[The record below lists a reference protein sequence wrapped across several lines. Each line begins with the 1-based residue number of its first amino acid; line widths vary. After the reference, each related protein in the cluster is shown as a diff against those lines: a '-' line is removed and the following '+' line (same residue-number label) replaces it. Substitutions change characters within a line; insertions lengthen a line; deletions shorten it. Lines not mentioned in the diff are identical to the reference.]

1 VEATVAV
8 RVLGPIQVIG
18 PAGMA
23 VLPSARQRAV
33 VALLAMRPGAAVS
46 QSRLVDA
53 LWGREAPRTA
63 VKTLHSHI
71 TRVRQALATCGLPGV
86 LVTRDHSYVLALAEE
101 AVDAARFEADAEHGR
116 MRLADGDPAAAAA
129 SLRAGL
135 ALWLGD
141 VAEGVEL
148 AGWGAAEADRLQEAR
163 LAAAADLWDAEL
175 QCGHHDIA
183 AAELERLLVAHPT
196 QERLAGLLMLA
207 RYRAGRHTA
216 ALDAYQRL
224 RATLADELGLDT
236 GPELREL
243 YAAMLRRDP
252 ALRASRSTVD
262 VLPAR
267 EADPAD
273 PPARVPRPAQ
283 LPASAGYFTGRTNE
297 LHALDGLLGGTG
309 GNGGIA
315 VISGAAG
322 MGKTALAVEWAHH
335 AKDHF
340 TDGQLFLDLRGH
352 DRDAALPP
360 AAALAHLLRGLG
372 VASDRV
378 PADLAERSGLYR
390 SLLDGRR
397 ILVVLDNAGEVA
409 DLLPLVPAGAAS
421 RLLVTSRSRL
431 VGLAV
436 HHAVHTVDLD
446 VLPPEEAE
454 ALLGRALGAGRVAR
468 EPAAAR
474 RLATLCGG
482 MPLAL
487 RIAAARLAARPRQRI
502 EDLAGELAAADRLGA
517 LALPGDERSVRA
529 AFTSAY
535 QALSAP
541 AARLFRALSLVPG
554 STLSGYLAAAVT
566 GQRPGEVNPSLDQLV
581 TAHLLTEV
589 GHDRYRYHDLI
600 HLFARERVA
609 EEEDAQT
616 REEVTARAVD
626 WYLAVAAA
634 ANQLVDPRRDRV
646 TATVT
651 WPPAE
656 LPFAPERSA
665 ALAFL
670 DEERHNLVP
679 VVRHAAEHGLPAAAW
694 QLTYLLTG
702 FYDSR
707 GHWQD
712 RVVMCGWGVTAATS
726 GAAEPAVEGLMRSGL
741 GVACIMTRQFD
752 EALTH
757 LDCALAL
764 MRRGGDRRGEGHAY
778 NNIAVAL
785 SHQRRFDEAVE
796 AYQHALQAHA
806 ADGHLLGKAVT
817 LTNMGEACVHMGQTG
832 RAVEYLTEALTLS
845 LALGVQ
851 RLEAAARN
859 GLGLARLAEGKPGAA
874 LDHLRQALALREQAG
889 DRRYAAHTWNDIGAA
904 HLRAGDPAAA
914 GESVRAALALSRQ
927 IDDLHVAAV
936 ALHRLGLARAAEG
949 RRGAAKRSFEAALR
963 LRQRVPDAYEEAQV
977 FAALGDLTL
986 AGGDRSAA
994 KRAWDTALNLYQKAN
1009 APAEADALAVRSDT
1023 ILQIGQSPEQ

>member
-1 VEATVAV
+1 METTVAV
-8 RVLGPIQVIG
+8 RVLGPVQVTG
-18 PAGMA
+18 PAGVA

-33 VALLAMRPGAAVS
+33 VAVLALRPGAAVT

-53 LWGREAPRTA
+53 LWGRDAPRTA

-71 TRVRQALATCGLPGV
+71 TRVRQALAACGLPGA
-86 LVTRDHSYVLALAEE
+86 LVTRDHSYALVVAEDM
-101 AVDAARFEADAEHGR
+101 VDAARFEACAERGR
-116 MRLADGDPAAAAA
+116 AQLAGGEPVAAAA
-129 SLRAGL
+129 SLRDGL
-135 ALWLGD
+135 ALWHGD

-148 AGWGAAEADRLQEAR
+148 AGWGGAEADRLHEAR

-175 QCGHHDIA
+175 RCGHHDLA

-196 QERLAGLLMLA
+196 QERLVGLLMLA

-224 RATLADELGLDT
+224 RTALADELGLDT

-243 YAAMLRRDP
+243 YAAILRRDP
-252 ALRASRSTVD
+252 ALQIDETTVD
-262 VLPAR
+262 VPPEAPA
-267 EADPAD
+267 
-273 PPARVPRPAQ
+273 PRPAQ
-283 LPASAGYFTGRTNE
+283 LPAPAGHFTGRTDEMN
-297 LHALDGLLGGTG
+297 ALDGDGH
-309 GNGGIA
+309 IA
-315 VISGAAG
+315 VVSGAAG
-322 MGKTALAVEWAHH
+322 MGKTALAVEWAHR
-335 AKDHF
+335 ARDRF
-340 TDGQLFLDLRGH
+340 PDGQLFLDLRGH
-352 DRDAALPP
+352 DREVALPP

-372 VASDRV
+372 VAADRM
-378 PADLAERSGLYR
+378 PAGEAERSALYR

-409 DLLPLVPAGAAS
+409 DVLPLVPAGAGS

-431 VGLAV
+431 AGLGA
-436 HHAVHTVDLD
+436 HHAVRAVTLD
-446 VLPPEEAE
+446 VLRADEAE
-454 ALLGRALGAGRVAR
+454 ELLGRALGADRVAR
-468 EPAAAR
+468 EPAAAS
-474 RLATLCGG
+474 RLVALCGG

-502 EDLAGELAAADRLGA
+502 EDLAGELAATDRLSA

-541 AARLFRALSLVPG
+541 AARLFRALSLLPG
-554 STLSGYLAAAVT
+554 GTVSGHLAAAVT
-566 GQRPGEVNPSLDQLV
+566 GQRPAEVGAALDELV
-581 TAHLLTEV
+581 TAHLLTET
-589 GHDRYRYHDLI
+589 GRDRYRYHDLI
-600 HLFARERVA
+600 QLFAREQA
-609 EEEDAQT
+609 AGEDTPQA
-616 REEVTARAVD
+616 REEVAARAVD

-634 ANQLVDPRRDRV
+634 ANKLVDPGRDRV

-656 LPFAPERSA
+656 LPFPPERSG

-670 DEERHNLVP
+670 DQERDNLVP
-679 VVRHAAEHGLPAAAW
+679 VVRHAAEHGPAAAAW

-712 RVVMCGWGVTAATS
+712 RVGMCQWAVTAAS
-726 GAAEPAVEGLMRSGL
+726 AAGADPAVEGLMRSAL

-752 EALTH
+752 EARTH
-757 LDCALAL
+757 LDHALAL

-785 SHQRRFDEAVE
+785 SQQRRFDEAVE
-796 AYQHALQAHA
+796 AYQRALETHA
-806 ADGHLLGKAVT
+806 AGGQQLGKAVV
-817 LTNMGEACVHMGQTG
+817 LVNMGEACVHMGQTA
-832 RAVEYLTEALTLS
+832 RAVEYLTEALTAS
-845 LALGVQ
+845 VALGVQ

-889 DRRYAAHTWNDIGAA
+889 DNRYAAHTWNDLAAA
-904 HLRAGDPAAA
+904 HLDAGDPAAA
-914 GESVRAALALSRQ
+914 AESARAALALSRQ
-927 IDDLHVAAV
+927 IDDQHVAAV
-936 ALHRLGLARAAEG
+936 ALYRLALARAAAG
-949 RRGAAKRSFEAALR
+949 RRDAARRGLEAALR
-963 LRQRVPDAYEEAQV
+963 LRQRVPDVYEEARV
-977 FAALGDLTL
+977 FAALGDLAY

-994 KRAWDTALNLYQKAN
+994 KGAWDTALDLYQKAN
-1009 APAEADALAVRSDT
+1009 APAEADALAARSAPARPSP
-1023 ILQIGQSPEQ
+1023 ILWTDRSPGS